1 MLKEIIIASANSAKV
16 REFSALLSPVV
27 GRIVPMGEMDPVP
40 ELEEKGASFRENAL
54 GKARTVL
61 GASGLPTLADD
72 SGLEVQ
78 ALHGR
83 PGVYSARYAGSEAT
97 DDDNIRKLLDEL
109 EGVENRAAR
118 FVCCL
123 ALVYPDGR
131 EIVVEGVCEG
141 VIAEEPKGEGGFGYD
156 PVFMIPELGK
166 TMAQI
171 SPGDKNSISHRGR
184 ASRAMIM
191 YLNGHKT
198 RA

>member
-1 MLKEIIIASANSAKV
+1 M
-16 REFSALLSPVV
+16 
-27 GRIVPMGEMDPVP
+27 
-40 ELEEKGASFRENAL
+40 
-54 GKARTVL
+54 
-61 GASGLPTLADD
+61 
-72 SGLEVQ
+72 
-78 ALHGR
+78 
-83 PGVYSARYAGSEAT
+83 YSARYAGSEAT